1 MISEATNQEEL
12 TDQQGRVISGS
23 SHHCPGCKT
32 VGRVF
37 HSHPRGL
44 GERFALMIA
53 PKHGI
58 YRCHD
63 CNWRGWQVRS
73 KSSPIA
79 AWSVLILNILLI
91 LGVIAVGVYF
101 LVNGIEHPRHMP

>member
-1 MISEATNQEEL
+1 MTSEATNQEEL
-12 TDQQGRVISGS
+12 TDRHGRVISGS
-23 SHHCPGCKT
+23 SHHCPDCKT

-37 HSHPRGL
+37 HSHPRGVS
-44 GERFALMIA
+44 ERIALLIA

-73 KSSPIA
+73 KSSPFV
-79 AWSVLILNILLI
+79 AWSVLILIVIMI
-91 LGVIAVGVYF
+91 LGALSVGVFF
-101 LVNGIEHPRHMP
+101 LIDAMEQQSHIP